1 MVCAVCRMEYLTVH
15 NCAGPAT
22 VSVADGTAP
31 PSGFAL
37 FYYLREAWRIVTWDD
52 AAIRRIAA
60 DPRSL
65 PYGLLVW
72 ALTNLF
78 VYAVTILEMSGRVRH
93 FVIWRIV
100 LGAVITLPIAALIGL
115 VHIGTCHLFAK
126 WFFAGEGHFVN
137 LVRPLLFA
145 TIVYVLVPIPILG
158 MLLGGI
164 AWTAVAMMVFQEVH
178 GMEPLTAFLLSA
190 GVGVAIRIIGYLL
203 TGRIF

>member
-1 MVCAVCRMEYLTVH
+1 MEYLTVH
-15 NCAGPAT
+15 NCPGPAPA
-22 VSVADGTAP
+22 SISDDTAP

-37 FYYLREAWRIVTWDD
+37 FYYLREAWRIVRWDD

-60 DPRSL
+60 DSRSL
-65 PYGLLVW
+65 PYGLFVW

-78 VYAVTILEMSGRVRH
+78 VYAVTILEMSGRVRQ
-93 FVIWRIV
+93 FVLWRLV
-100 LGAVITLPIAALIGL
+100 LGAVITLPLAACVGL
-115 VHIGTCHLFAK
+115 VHIGTCHLLAK

-145 TIVYVLVPIPILG
+145 TVVYVLAPIPIFG

-164 AWTAVAMMVFQEVH
+164 AWIAVVMMVFEEVH

-190 GVGVAIRIIGYLL
+190 GVGITIRIVEYFI
-203 TGRIF
+203 TGRVF